1 MSTVRGLA
9 VTGLRALTAA
19 PLSTV
24 APLPVNVRTVS
35 PLAAAASRARQ
46 KRIYGPPLPSIPEE
60 TVYVPPSVLPMP
72 EEGPQRTKYEKLQD
86 SLVKYLSGLS
96 IPTVNTKEFENTVLR
111 TFQTDRD
118 TVRSALDIIAHDP
131 DQSEDIKSKA
141 RVVMDIIQQQIVT
154 NWSRTALLQGGRRS
168 RRKARRA
175 RRARKTQRNRRA

>member
-1 MSTVRGLA
+1 
-9 VTGLRALTAA
+9 
-19 PLSTV
+19 
-24 APLPVNVRTVS
+24 
-35 PLAAAASRARQ
+35 
-46 KRIYGPPLPSIPEE
+46 
-60 TVYVPPSVLPMP
+60 MP